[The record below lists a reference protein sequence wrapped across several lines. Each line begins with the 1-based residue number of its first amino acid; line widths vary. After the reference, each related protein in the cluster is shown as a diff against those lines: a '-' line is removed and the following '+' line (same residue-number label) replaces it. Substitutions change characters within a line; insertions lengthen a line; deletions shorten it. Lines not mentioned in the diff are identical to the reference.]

1 MSPNST
7 WLDTRTTQ
15 LRGTLLGLGL
25 TITDSQARVLLN
37 DKLDDYARLMHVTRR
52 TAQRHFTDEQLAI
65 FANSLAAAISD
76 EAPGEPMTEFER
88 TIPMPTNA
96 LGLTIAALAE
106 ALKVAHG
113 NLEEHSLTDGLSHL
127 STLGMIAADAR
138 TNTRTGTVP
147 PCPGR
152 CCCGSLAFS
161 TTPRKWSARERTCPT
176 ASTKTREHPS
186 SPPSNKTPT
195 DYAPSRTPKTVT
207 RRNFGVSLPV
217 AKHRPVAKKP
227 IDVMPQSKQSR
238 TPQRKARAGIRSA
251 ADDLAPRNLD
261 LPTHV
266 RSYS

>member
-52 TAQRHFTDEQLAI
+52 TAQRHFTDEQLTI

-76 EAPGEPMTEFER
+76 EAPGARLIEFER

-113 NLEEHSLTDGLSHL
+113 NLEDHSLTDGLSHL

-138 TNTRTGTVP
+138 TSTRTGTVP
-147 PCPGR
+147 M
-152 CCCGSLAFS
+152 
-161 TTPRKWSARERTCPT
+161 PRPLLLRIARFLDNT
-176 ASTKTREHPS
+176 A
-186 SPPSNKTPT
+186 
-195 DYAPSRTPKTVT
+195 KTVSEGA
-207 RRNFGVSLPV
+207 NLP
-217 AKHRPVAKKP
+217 
-227 IDVMPQSKQSR
+227 DGLDEN
-238 TPQRKARAGIRSA
+238 ARAPFVTTLQQDADGLRALANTEDGDSPKLWRIPASSETSPRREKANRRHAAVETEPNAATEGAHGDAIRSGR
-251 ADDLAPRNLD
+251 PR
-261 LPTHV
+261 PTE
-266 RSYS
+266 S

>member
-76 EAPGEPMTEFER
+76 EAPGEPMTEFDR

-127 STLGMIAADAR
+127 TTLGMIAADAR

-147 PCPGR
+147 MPRPLLLRIARFLDNTAKMVSEGANLPDGLDENAR
-152 CCCGSLAFS
+152 APFVTTLQQDADGLRTLAN
-161 TTPRKWSARERTCPT
+161 TE
-176 ASTKTREHPS
+176 
-186 SPPSNKTPT
+186 
-195 DYAPSRTPKTVT
+195 DVT

>member
-52 TAQRHFTDEQLAI
+52 TAQRHFTDEHLAI

-76 EAPGEPMTEFER
+76 EAPGAHLTEFER

-96 LGLTIAALAE
+96 LGLTIAALTE

-127 STLGMIAADAR
+127 STLGMIAADADTYLVPMPR
-138 TNTRTGTVP
+138 PLLLRIARFLDNTAKMVSEGANLP
-147 PCPGR
+147 DG
-152 CCCGSLAFS
+152 LA
-161 TTPRKWSARERTCPT
+161 E
-176 ASTKTREHPS
+176 
-186 SPPSNKTPT
+186 N
-195 DYAPSRTPKTVT
+195 
-207 RRNFGVSLPV
+207 
-217 AKHRPVAKKP
+217 
-227 IDVMPQSKQSR
+227 
-238 TPQRKARAGIRSA
+238 ARAPFVTTLQQDADGLRTLANTEDGHSPKLWRIPASSETSPRREESNRRHAEVETEPNAATEGACGDSIRSGR
-251 ADDLAPRNLD
+251 PR
-261 LPTHV
+261 PTE
-266 RSYS
+266 S